1 MAEISEISLS
11 GLKGWGGWS
20 LFFLALVWW
29 IRGIP
34 ERKRAATEGET
45 ALRASYGEHIDRL
58 TLRIDRMEAEHES
71 DRVNWIA
78 ERTAMR
84 QEHDAAREQ
93 WRRERS
99 ELLDHVA
106 GLERKLQSYG
116 SSALNIQAGGVNAP
130 TTIKRTRRTRP

>member
-1 MAEISEISLS
+1 MGELSDISLE
-11 GLKGWGGWS
+11 GLKGWGGWG
-20 LFFLALVWW
+20 LFFLAIIWW

-34 ERKRAATEGET
+34 ERKRATTEGET

-58 TLRIDRMEAEHES
+58 TARLDHMEK
-71 DRVNWIA
+71 
-78 ERTAMR
+78 
-84 QEHDAAREQ
+84 EHDAAREQ

-116 SSALNIQAGGVNAP
+116 SSALHLLASPVNAP
-130 TTIKRTRRTRP
+130 TTVKRVRPKP

>member
-1 MAEISEISLS
+1 MAELTDTLS
-11 GLKGWGGWS
+11 GLKGWGGWGLAS
-20 LFFLALVWW
+20 LWVVWW
-29 IRGIP
+29 IRGYA

-58 TLRIDRMEAEHES
+58 TSRIDRMEAEHET
-71 DRVNWIA
+71 DRTSWIA

-116 SSALNIQAGGVNAP
+116 TSAVHLQTAPVNAP
-130 TTIKRTRRTRP
+130 TTIRRMRRPKP